1 LILAKQYLEE
11 SIKISQEFKTDNDVI
26 ADFMKNQTEI
36 FQQISDLIEPEEI
49 INEIESITMS
59 RIIYLIVLVDI
70 LELSDYLILL
80 VLLKSPIL
88 VFVYYKFIHKSKNQK
103 NSQIKHKNI

>member
-1 LILAKQYLEE
+1 MTDIKIKHLQNLILAKQYLEE

-49 INEIESITMS
+49 VEEIESITKN
-59 RIIYLIVLVDI
+59 RIRNDI
-70 LELSDYLILL
+70 QSNE
-80 VLLKSPIL
+80 K
-88 VFVYYKFIHKSKNQK
+88 K
-103 NSQIKHKNI
+103 

>member
-1 LILAKQYLEE
+1 LTDIKIKHLQNLILAKQYLEE

-59 RIIYLIVLVDI
+59 RIIDTT
-70 LELSDYLILL
+70 
-80 VLLKSPIL
+80 KSNE
-88 VFVYYKFIHKSKNQK
+88 KK
-103 NSQIKHKNI
+103 

>member
-1 LILAKQYLEE
+1 MTDIKIKHLQNLILAKQYLEE

-59 RIIYLIVLVDI
+59 RIIDTT
-70 LELSDYLILL
+70 
-80 VLLKSPIL
+80 KSNE
-88 VFVYYKFIHKSKNQK
+88 KK
-103 NSQIKHKNI
+103 

>member
-1 LILAKQYLEE
+1 MTDTKIKHLQNLILAKQYLEE

-49 INEIESITMS
+49 VEEIESNTKN
-59 RIIYLIVLVDI
+59 RISNDI
-70 LELSDYLILL
+70 
-80 VLLKSPIL
+80 KSNE
-88 VFVYYKFIHKSKNQK
+88 KK
-103 NSQIKHKNI
+103 

>member
-1 LILAKQYLEE
+1 MTDTKIKHLQNLILAKQYLEE

-59 RIIYLIVLVDI
+59 RIIDTT
-70 LELSDYLILL
+70 
-80 VLLKSPIL
+80 KSNE
-88 VFVYYKFIHKSKNQK
+88 KK
-103 NSQIKHKNI
+103 

>member
-1 LILAKQYLEE
+1 MILAKQYLEE

-59 RIIYLIVLVDI
+59 RIIDTT
-70 LELSDYLILL
+70 
-80 VLLKSPIL
+80 KSNE
-88 VFVYYKFIHKSKNQK
+88 KK
-103 NSQIKHKNI
+103 

>member
-1 LILAKQYLEE
+1 LTDIKIKHLQNLILAKQYLEE

-49 INEIESITMS
+49 VEEIESNTKN
-59 RIIYLIVLVDI
+59 RISNDI
-70 LELSDYLILL
+70 
-80 VLLKSPIL
+80 KSNE
-88 VFVYYKFIHKSKNQK
+88 KK
-103 NSQIKHKNI
+103 

>member
-1 LILAKQYLEE
+1 LTDTKIKHLQNLILAKQYLEE

-59 RIIYLIVLVDI
+59 RIIDTT
-70 LELSDYLILL
+70 
-80 VLLKSPIL
+80 
-88 VFVYYKFIHKSKNQK
+88 KSK
-103 NSQIKHKNI
+103 